1 MEGKKKKEVDVLNEK
16 SIIGGLLK
24 GRYIIE
30 KFLDQGSNGSVHNVI
45 DLKDKDA
52 QLVVKITT

>member
-1 MEGKKKKEVDVLNEK
+1 MEGRKKKEVDILNKK

-30 KFLDQGSNGSVHNVI
+30 KFLDQGSNGSVHNVV
-45 DLKDKDA
+45 DVKDKEA